1 MTALGVTTFGPPAEK
16 HALRLEL
23 SFTLFLTM
31 IAFKFVIN
39 KFIPRI
45 SYLTTLVRTQSL
57 TLTHTLSYTH
67 THIHTYIEVLNSH

>member
-1 MTALGVTTFGPPAEK
+1 MQFLVTALGVTTFGPPAEK

-45 SYLTTLVRTQSL
+45 SYLTTLVRSHL
-57 TLTHTLSYTH
+57 
-67 THIHTYIEVLNSH
+67 HIHTYALSEAQNMKTL